1 MSDSPLVVERAAGV
15 AQLRFNRPDVL
26 NALDA
31 GLANA
36 LLEACRSIASDSAVR
51 VVVLG
56 GNGRAFMAGGD
67 LAAMRRAPVEAA
79 DALIRPL
86 HAAVQLLSEMP
97 VPVLASVHGA
107 AAGAGI
113 SLMLAAD
120 LAIAAEGTRFNF
132 AYTDIAASCDG
143 GASWA
148 LPRLLGL
155 RKALEIALLCES
167 FDATE
172 ALRLGLLNRVVAAE
186 RLAAVTD
193 DLAARLARRE
203 PHALAHLKRLLRLAG
218 QQSLEAQ
225 LQAERAAF
233 LDCAGRLEF
242 AAAVDGFFA
251 RRAQRA

>member
-193 DLAARLARRE
+193 DLAARLGRRE

-233 LDCAGRLEF
+233 LDCAGRPEF